1 MKNLS
6 YAEIVLLKASIQE
19 KKESAMRSMS
29 NEDWSILDNKMRQV
43 VADGK
48 APPKMKSRRRY
59 EAPSL
64 ER

>member
-6 YAEIVLLKASIQE
+6 YAEIVELKAGIQE

-29 NEDWSILDNKMRQV
+29 NEDWKIVDKKMRQIV
-43 VADGK
+43 VDGK

-59 EAPSL
+59 EAPGF
-64 ER
+64 EQ